1 MMRADADALSA
12 VYAELFIDACLSPS
26 DADGLCRTALNAVNA
41 AFAQRRV
48 KPHGMIEFIQS
59 STPSDIY
66 CHGDLCSLSD
76 PGIDL
81 HLV

>member
-1 MMRADADALSA
+1 MVRAHPDTFAA
-12 VYAELFIDACLSPS
+12 VDTAIRENLRLAAPHP
-26 DADGLCRTALNAVNA
+26 DGLGGTALNTVNA
-41 AFAQRRV
+41 ALAQRRV
-48 KPHGMIEFIQS
+48 KPHGVIEFIHS

>member
-12 VYAELFIDACLSPS
+12 VYAELLLMLAFPS

-48 KPHGMIEFIQS
+48 KPHGMIEFIHS